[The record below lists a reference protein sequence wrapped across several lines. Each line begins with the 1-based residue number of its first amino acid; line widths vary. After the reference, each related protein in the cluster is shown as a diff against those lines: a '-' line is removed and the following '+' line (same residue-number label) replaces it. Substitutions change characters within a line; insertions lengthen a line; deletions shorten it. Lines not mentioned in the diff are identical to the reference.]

1 MRALLLSLLLSLAT
15 ALAGAQPIE
24 IKDDLGRTHRFA
36 KLPQRWVSMLPSLT
50 ESLWVLG
57 GGAQLVGVDRYSNW
71 PAEVAKLPH
80 LGGLDDAQI
89 EGIAALKPDV
99 VIASVSARSLDKLES
114 LGFTVLRLRSESHAD
129 VRRTLDLLA
138 RLLGRPEA
146 AEALWNRLQGEIE
159 QQVQRLPA
167 GWKGR
172 KAYFEIGAGPW
183 AAGSSSFIGETL
195 ARLGLVNIVPP
206 ELGPFPKLNPEFVVK
221 AGPELILGS
230 RQHQAAMANRPGWDR
245 VPAVQRGWMCGFDSA
260 QGDVLVRPGPR
271 LGEAAGLLVDC
282 LIKLPSP

>member
-15 ALAGAQPIE
+15 GFASAQTLE
-24 IKDDLGRTHRFA
+24 VKDDLGRTHRFE
-36 KLPQRWVSMLPSLT
+36 KLPKRFVSMLPSLT

-99 VIASVSARSLDKLES
+99 VIASVSARSLDKLEA

-129 VRRTLDLLA
+129 VRRTLALLA
-138 RLLGRPEA
+138 RLLGKPEA
-146 AEALWNRLQGEIE
+146 AEALWAKLQGEIE
-159 QQVQRLPA
+159 QQVQRLPPR
-167 GWKGR
+167 WKGR
-172 KAYFEIGAGPW
+172 KAYFEIGSGPW
-183 AAGSSSFIGETL
+183 AAGTSSFIGETL
-195 ARLGLVNIVPP
+195 SRLGLVNIVTPD
-206 ELGPFPKLNPEFVVK
+206 LGPFPKLNPEFVVK

-245 VPAVQRGWMCGFDSA
+245 VPAVQRGWMCGFDNA

-271 LGEAAGLLVDC
+271 LGEAAGLVVDC
-282 LIKLPSP
+282 LIKLP